1 MATRFN
7 YSRFRTIKA
16 DTMQKV
22 NFPVFSYL
30 KTRKKELNK
39 ATTRIAELKAEI
51 DKLNDEL
58 IRQRNI
64 ITKAQRI
71 LKQL

>member
-1 MATRFN
+1 
-7 YSRFRTIKA
+7 
-16 DTMQKV
+16 MQNV

-30 KTRKKELNK
+30 KARKKELDK
-39 ATTRIAELKAEI
+39 ATERIAKLEAEV
-51 DKLNDEL
+51 DRLNDEL

>member
-1 MATRFN
+1 
-7 YSRFRTIKA
+7 
-16 DTMQKV
+16 MQNV

-30 KTRKKELNK
+30 RTRKNELDK
-39 ATTRIAELKAEI
+39 STARIAELKAEI
-51 DKLNDEL
+51 DKLNEEL

-64 ITKAQRI
+64 ITKAQRL

>member
-1 MATRFN
+1 
-7 YSRFRTIKA
+7 
-16 DTMQKV
+16 MQNV

-30 KTRKKELNK
+30 KTRKRELDK
-39 ATTRIAELKAEI
+39 ATARIAELKAEV

-64 ITKAQRI
+64 ITKAQRL

>member
-1 MATRFN
+1 
-7 YSRFRTIKA
+7 
-16 DTMQKV
+16 MQNV

-30 KTRKKELNK
+30 NTRKKELDK
-39 ATTRIAELKAEI
+39 ATVRIAELKAEV
-51 DKLNDEL
+51 DRLNEEL

-64 ITKAQRI
+64 ITKAQRL

>member
-1 MATRFN
+1 
-7 YSRFRTIKA
+7 
-16 DTMQKV
+16 MQNV

-30 KTRKKELNK
+30 RTRKKELDK
-39 ATTRIAELKAEI
+39 ATERIAKLEAEV
-51 DKLNDEL
+51 DRLNDEL

-64 ITKAQRI
+64 ITKAQRL